1 MKYKVHKLE
10 IDMENDPLKLEKFLN
25 DLKGEVI
32 SIVPN
37 VARTT
42 LLQIYGG
49 SRKID
54 FLLVI
59 EKVG

>member
-10 IDMENDPLKLEKFLN
+10 IDMEKDPLKLEYFIN
-25 DLKGEVI
+25 GLKGELVSVI
-32 SIVPN
+32 PN
-37 VARTT
+37 VARTN

-54 FLLVI
+54 FLLVV